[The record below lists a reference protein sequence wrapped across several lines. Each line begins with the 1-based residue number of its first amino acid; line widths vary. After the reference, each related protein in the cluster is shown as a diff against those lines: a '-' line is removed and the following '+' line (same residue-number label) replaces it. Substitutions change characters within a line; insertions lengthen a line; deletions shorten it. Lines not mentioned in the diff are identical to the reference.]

1 MINNQRVIAVIP
13 ARGGSKSIPRKN
25 LQPLRGLPLIAWTIE
40 IAKTTP
46 EIDRIIVST
55 DDNEISEISK
65 YYGAEVYKRPEKLA
79 TDISLVVDTI
89 RDLYMKL
96 EHEGE
101 KADIFVLLEPTCPI
115 RPDNLVS
122 LCLSSLVESKS
133 DSIATFSQ
141 LSTSPD
147 RIWKIEENVPSL
159 FFSGSNPWM
168 PRQALRIGYALNGA
182 LYAFYPKKLPETHP
196 GLLFGKVQ
204 AFVME
209 QHVIDIDTY
218 EDLAEADAIIKNK

>member
-1 MINNQRVIAVIP
+1 LIKNQRVVAVIP

-46 EIDRIIVST
+46 EIDRVIVST
-55 DDNEISEISK
+55 DDDEISDIARSH
-65 YYGAEVYKRPEKLA
+65 GAEVYKRPENLA
-79 TDISLVVDTI
+79 TDTSLVGDAI
-89 RDLYMKL
+89 RDLYKKL
-96 EHEGE
+96 VYEGE
-101 KADIFVLLEPTCPI
+101 KADIIVLLEPTCPI
-115 RPDNLVS
+115 RPDGLVS

-159 FFSGSNPWM
+159 IFDGSNPWM
-168 PRQALRIGYALNGA
+168 PRQALRVGYEINGA
-182 LYAFYPKKLPETHP
+182 VYAFYPKHLPESHP
-196 GLLFGKVQ
+196 GLLFGKAK
-204 AFVME
+204 AFIME

-218 EDLAEADAIIKNK
+218 EDLAEADAIIKNI